1 MAAANGGSGVHYL
14 LTRRTRAYLR
24 DCIGYLGVAASTV
37 PISVVLNRLGLG
49 GDRWVVLV
57 VSALPPVAATVIAG
71 LQEAGPHQSTLGKR
85 RERLAVADAAGNP
98 LTLSR
103 ALIRN
108 AVKIG
113 IPWQLGHV
121 VAIGASFGGFKQRD
135 PLTLVAT
142 AVTDP
147 LLAAMVIAVAR
158 GSGRALHDRAAGTQ
172 VLSTVYSS

>member
-1 MAAANGGSGVHYL
+1 
-14 LTRRTRAYLR
+14 
-24 DCIGYLGVAASTV
+24 VAASTV
-37 PISVVLNRLGLG
+37 PIGVVLNRLGLG

-57 VSALPPVAATVIAG
+57 VSALPPSVATVIAG

-85 RERLAVADAAGNP
+85 RERLAVADAAGHP

-103 ALIRN
+103 ALLRN

-121 VAIGASFGGFKQRD
+121 VAIGASFGGFEQRD

-142 AVTDP
+142 AVTYP
-147 LLAAMVIAVAR
+147 LLAAMVIR
-158 GSGRALHDRAAGTQ
+158 
-172 VLSTVYSS
+172 